1 MSMYTTELRYI
12 CESYA
17 GLTESAG
24 YNNIENV
31 IKKALPKIFDF
42 DFPIFDED
50 YRTVIET
57 KIIKHYYTREIS
69 EETVGLWKL
78 RLNTKMNE
86 IMPYYNQ
93 LYKAWS
99 VDFNPLYDTD
109 ITTEHTLDNE
119 STQTTRGKST
129 DRFSDTPQGSLQ
141 NIENNTYL
149 SNATIVDSNASG
161 TSNSTDEY
169 LEKITGKRGSM
180 SYSKMLDE
188 YRESLINID
197 SMIIVDL
204 KDLFF
209 KLW

>member
-109 ITTEHTLDNE
+109 ITTEHTLDNK
-119 STQTTRGKST
+119 STQTTTGKST

>member
-119 STQTTRGKST
+119 STQTTTVKST

>member
-93 LYKAWS
+93 LYNAWS
-99 VDFNPLYDTD
+99 VDFNPVYDTD

-119 STQTTRGKST
+119 STQTTTGKST